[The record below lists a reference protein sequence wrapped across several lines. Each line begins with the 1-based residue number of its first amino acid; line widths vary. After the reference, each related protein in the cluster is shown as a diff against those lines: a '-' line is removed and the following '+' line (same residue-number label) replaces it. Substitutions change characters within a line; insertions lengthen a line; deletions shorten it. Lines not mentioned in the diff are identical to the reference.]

1 MIYSQVLVSLE
12 VLRWPLRVTVSRS
25 EGVTVLTLRGRVA
38 QESAVQLSGTIG
50 EALAAGDRRLV
61 VDFEGVDYISSAG
74 LVALEGVAIRLRE
87 AGGAMILSGIDGPV
101 RTTFQLAAVIDRFA
115 IEASSDDAVRRL
127 AGATFAQGQ
136 DAPFSTHAPTK

>member
-12 VLRWPLRVTVSRS
+12 VLRWPLRVTVSRT
-25 EGVTVLTLRGRVA
+25 EGVTVLTLRGRVP
-38 QESAVQLSGTIG
+38 QESAAQLSGAIG
-50 EALAAGDRRLV
+50 DALAAGDRRLV

-74 LVALEGVAIRLRE
+74 LSALEAAAVRVRE
-87 AGGAMILSGIDGPV
+87 ASGALILSGIDGPV

-127 AGATFAQGQ
+127 SANQPSLGVI
-136 DAPFSTHAPTK
+136 

>member
-1 MIYSQVLVSLE
+1 
-12 VLRWPLRVTVSRS
+12 
-25 EGVTVLTLRGRVA
+25 LTLRGRVA
-38 QESAVQLSGTIG
+38 KESATQLSGAIG

-74 LVALEGVAIRLRE
+74 LIALEAAAVRVRE
-87 AGGAMILSGIDGPV
+87 ASGAMILSGIDGPV

-127 AGATFAQGQ
+127 ATN
-136 DAPFSTHAPTK
+136 H

>member
-12 VLRWPLRVTVSRS
+12 VLRWPLRVTVSCS

-38 QESAVQLSGTIG
+38 KESAMQLSGAIG

-74 LVALEGVAIRLRE
+74 LIALEAAAVRVRE
-87 AGGAMILSGIDGPV
+87 ASGAMILSGIDGPV

-127 AGATFAQGQ
+127 ATN
-136 DAPFSTHAPTK
+136 H

>member
-38 QESAVQLSGTIG
+38 QESAVQLSGAIG

-74 LVALEGVAIRLRE
+74 LEALAAAAVRVGESRGV
-87 AGGAMILSGIDGPV
+87 MILSGIDGPV
-101 RTTFQLAAVIDRFA
+101 RTTFQLAAVIDRFTV
-115 IEASSDDAVRRL
+115 EASSDDAVRRL
-127 AGATFAQGQ
+127 AAGV
-136 DAPFSTHAPTK
+136 SHLVI

>member
-12 VLRWPLRVTVSRS
+12 VLRWPLRVTVSRF

-38 QESAVQLSGTIG
+38 QESAVQVSRAIG

-61 VDFEGVDYISSAG
+61 VDFEGVDYISSGG
-74 LVALEGVAIRLRE
+74 LLALDAVAVRVRE
-87 AGGAMILSGIDGPV
+87 AGGAMVLSGIDGPV

-115 IEASSDDAVRRL
+115 VAASSDDAVRRL
-127 AGATFAQGQ
+127 ATSHQSFGIV
-136 DAPFSTHAPTK
+136 